1 MGKKSDARF
10 NDVSMFSLGNAI
22 LLRGM
27 GTRNTMKNS
36 RGAEKLVKA
45 MILPS
50 PIGLN
55 NQDFGIE

>member
-1 MGKKSDARF
+1 
-10 NDVSMFSLGNAI
+10 MFSLGNAI

-27 GTRNTMKNS
+27 GTRNAMKNS
-36 RGAEKLVKA
+36 CGAEKLVKA